1 MPINRI
7 RLDDVDIRNITTTT
21 TLLSQTIE
29 NLEDQVEDIRDQVS
43 SKINAGSP
51 VLTGVPTT
59 PTASVDTNTTQIAN
73 TAFVINQG
81 YLKSSTAQSTYS
93 PIANPIFTGS
103 VVAGSSL
110 TTNEVIENFVTDTT
124 NPTGTLNIDFAT
136 SGIHNFTTT
145 TSGNWTFN
153 FRGSS
158 TVSLNSYL
166 SIGQS
171 ATVTMLMTNG
181 ATPFRATGFQIDGSA
196 VTPRWADAL
205 APTSGNANS
214 TDIYTFTIL
223 KTANSTFVMLGSLA
237 RFA

>member
-21 TLLSQTIE
+21 TL
-29 NLEDQVEDIRDQVS
+29 
-43 SKINAGSP
+43 
-51 VLTGVPTT
+51 
-59 PTASVDTNTTQIAN
+59 
-73 TAFVINQG
+73 INQTLDSLADTVEENYDTLLATFNSG
-81 YLKSSTAQSTYS
+81 LATKASLES
-93 PIANPIFTGS
+93 PTFTGN

-110 TTNEVIENFVTDTT
+110 VTNEVIENFTT
-124 NPTGTLNIDFAT
+124 NTTTPTGTLNIDFAN

-145 TSGNWTFN
+145 TAANWTFN
-153 FRGSS
+153 FRASS

-166 SIGQS
+166 LIGQA
-171 ATVTMLMTNG
+171 ATVTILLSNG
-181 ATPFRATGFQIDGSA
+181 ATPYRATAFQIDGIS

-205 APTSGNANS
+205 APAAGNANS

-223 KTANSTFVMLGSLA
+223 KTANNTFIVLGSLA